1 VDGGLETSVLSLG
14 AWGENKAQMGGD
26 PNDGKMINM
35 DEKYML
41 IETPSLLSQI
51 AEIWLRIL

>member
-1 VDGGLETSVLSLG
+1 VDGGLETGVLSLG

-41 IETPSLLSQI
+41 IEFLPYCPKLQ
-51 AEIWLRIL
+51 EYG